1 MSLFISRF
9 KELLESSGKMQKD
22 ISKELG
28 ISKQK
33 LSNWKTGYTE
43 PNLDDIIMLANYFGV
58 SVDYLIGYENE
69 DGSINTKIINSFN
82 NVNNSNIK
90 L

>member
-1 MSLFISRF
+1 MSLFIQRF
-9 KELLESSGKMQKD
+9 KDLLSSSGKMQKD
-22 ISKELG
+22 ICKDLG

-43 PNLDDIIMLANYFGV
+43 PNLDDVIMLANYFGV

-69 DGSINTKIINSFN
+69 DGSINTTIVNSFN
-82 NVNNSNIK
+82 NNNINIK